1 MVDEVIGV
9 AGGAVVDG
17 GVGSGRDALLTVGKN
32 GRAELANVAGG
43 VPGTGAVAVSS
54 LYAGGAD

>member
-1 MVDEVIGV
+1 M
-9 AGGAVVDG
+9 VDG